1 MKAQILKAFKY
12 QQLIDMM
19 YMANDGIIS
28 KRRIKILKISG
39 DSFQAYC
46 FLRHKKR
53 TFKIDNV
60 LSVMPVIHKER
71 QII

>member
-12 QQLIDMM
+12 QQLVDMM
-19 YMANDGIIS
+19 YMANDGSIS
-28 KRRIKILKISG
+28 KRRIKILKVSG

-53 TFKIDNV
+53 TFKMDNV
-60 LSVMPVIHKER
+60 LSLMPATQKER

>member
-12 QQLIDMM
+12 QQLVDMM
-19 YMANDGIIS
+19 YMANDGRIS

-53 TFKIDNV
+53 TFKMDNV
-60 LSVMPVIHKER
+60 LSLMPVTHKER

>member
-12 QQLIDMM
+12 QQLVDMM
-19 YMANDGIIS
+19 YMANDGSIS
-28 KRRIKILKISG
+28 KRRIKILKVSG
-39 DSFQAYC
+39 NSFQAYC

-53 TFKIDNV
+53 TFKMDNV
-60 LSVMPVIHKER
+60 LSLMPVTQKER

>member
-1 MKAQILKAFKY
+1 MKEQILKAFKY

-19 YMANDGIIS
+19 YMANDGSIS
-28 KRRIKILKISG
+28 KRRIKILKVSG

-53 TFKIDNV
+53 TFKMDNV
-60 LSVMPVIHKER
+60 LSLMPVTQKER

>member
-12 QQLIDMM
+12 QQLVDMM
-19 YMANDGIIS
+19 YMANDGSIS
-28 KRRIKILKISG
+28 KRRIKILKVSG

-53 TFKIDNV
+53 TFKMDNV
-60 LSVMPVIHKER
+60 LSLMPVAQKER

>member
-1 MKAQILKAFKY
+1 MLLGFKY
-12 QQLIDMM
+12 QQLVDMM
-19 YMANDGIIS
+19 YMANDGSIS
-28 KRRIKILKISG
+28 KRRIKILKVSG

-53 TFKIDNV
+53 TFKMDNV
-60 LSVMPVIHKER
+60 LSLIPVTHKER

>member
-1 MKAQILKAFKY
+1 MKAQILKAFSH

-19 YMANDGIIS
+19 YMANDGSIS
-28 KRRIKILKISG
+28 KRRIKILKVSG

-53 TFKIDNV
+53 TFKMDNV
-60 LSVMPVIHKER
+60 LSLMPVIHKER

>member
-12 QQLIDMM
+12 QQLVDMM
-19 YMANDGIIS
+19 YMANDGSIS
-28 KRRIKILKISG
+28 KRRVKILKVSG
-39 DSFQAYC
+39 NSFQAYC

-53 TFKIDNV
+53 TFKMDNV
-60 LSVMPVIHKER
+60 LSLMPVTQKER

>member
-1 MKAQILKAFKY
+1 MKEQILKAFKY
-12 QQLIDMM
+12 QQLVDMM
-19 YMANDGIIS
+19 YMANDGSIS
-28 KRRIKILKISG
+28 KRRIKILKVSG

-53 TFKIDNV
+53 TFKMDNV
-60 LSVMPVIHKER
+60 LSLMPVTQKER

>member
-12 QQLIDMM
+12 QQLVDMM
-19 YMANDGIIS
+19 YMANDGSIS
-28 KRRIKILKISG
+28 KRRVKILKVSG

-53 TFKIDNV
+53 TFKMDNV
-60 LSVMPVIHKER
+60 LSLMPVIQKER

>member
-12 QQLIDMM
+12 QQLVDMM
-19 YMANDGIIS
+19 YMANDGSIS
-28 KRRIKILKISG
+28 KRRVKILKVTG

-46 FLRHKKR
+46 FLRRKKR

-60 LSVMPVIHKER
+60 LSMMPVIHKER

>member
-1 MKAQILKAFKY
+1 MKAQIQKAFSY

-19 YMANDGIIS
+19 YIAKDGSIS
-28 KRRIKILKISG
+28 KRRVKILSMTG

-53 TFKIDNV
+53 TFKMDNV
-60 LSVMPVIHKER
+60 LSVMPVIHRER

>member
-1 MKAQILKAFKY
+1 MKEQILKAFKY

-19 YMANDGIIS
+19 YMANDGSIS
-28 KRRIKILKISG
+28 KRRIKILKVSG

-53 TFKIDNV
+53 TFKMDNV
-60 LSVMPVIHKER
+60 LSLMPVIQKER

>member
-12 QQLIDMM
+12 QQLVDMM
-19 YMANDGIIS
+19 YMANDGSIS
-28 KRRIKILKISG
+28 KRRVKILKVTG

-60 LSVMPVIHKER
+60 LSLMPVIHKER

>member
-1 MKAQILKAFKY
+1 MKAQIQKAFKY

-19 YMANDGIIS
+19 YIAKDGSIS
-28 KRRIKILKISG
+28 KRRVKILSVAE

-53 TFKIDNV
+53 TFKMDNV
-60 LSVMPVIHKER
+60 LSAMPVIHKER

>member
-12 QQLIDMM
+12 QQLVDMM
-19 YMANDGIIS
+19 YMASDGSIS
-28 KRRIKILKISG
+28 KRRVKILKVTG

-46 FLRHKKR
+46 FLRRKKR

-60 LSVMPVIHKER
+60 LSMMPVIHKER

>member
-1 MKAQILKAFKY
+1 MKAQIQKAFKY

-19 YMANDGIIS
+19 YIAKDGSIS
-28 KRRIKILKISG
+28 KRRVKILSMTG

-46 FLRHKKR
+46 FLRRKKR
-53 TFKIDNV
+53 TFKMDNV

>member
-12 QQLIDMM
+12 QQLVDMM
-19 YMANDGIIS
+19 YMANDGSIS
-28 KRRIKILKISG
+28 KRRIKILKVSG

-53 TFKIDNV
+53 TFKMDNV
-60 LSVMPVIHKER
+60 LSLMPVTHKER